1 MTALYIL
8 FAFSG
13 LRVLSVSATV
23 ALLETTEDFLE
34 RTTFLT
40 QGDNTRV
47 LSGEEEGVYAWI
59 AANYLRGF
67 FWTDK

>member
-1 MTALYIL
+1 M
-8 FAFSG
+8 
-13 LRVLSVSATV
+13 LSESSTI
-23 ALLETTEDFLE
+23 ALLETVESYLE
-34 RTTFLT
+34 GTAFLT

-67 FWTDK
+67 FWSNK

>member
-1 MTALYIL
+1 M
-8 FAFSG
+8 
-13 LRVLSVSATV
+13 LSESTTV
-23 ALLETTEDFLE
+23 ALLETIETFLDE
-34 RTTFLT
+34 TPFLT

-67 FWTDK
+67 FWSNK